1 LKSSSAVKE
10 DVGKVRAEMK
20 KLYVSLSGGGV
31 ECGVG
36 SNQDPKR
43 NHDGV
48 VRFDSP
54 LRSHFQPKRQ
64 LTVRTA
70 STSRYSTCEHT
81 SGESSRIYKR
91 SSKRVSPSPTFYAR
105 SESS

>member
-20 KLYVSLSGGGV
+20 KLYVSPSGGGV

-36 SNQDPKR
+36 SYQDPQR

-48 VRFDSP
+48 VRFDPP
-54 LRSHFQPKRQ
+54 LQTQFQ
-64 LTVRTA
+64 
-70 STSRYSTCEHT
+70 
-81 SGESSRIYKR
+81 
-91 SSKRVSPSPTFYAR
+91 
-105 SESS
+105 